1 MAMGNNARV
10 LHSCFHPHSQRQ
22 DCQHIAAKQ
31 PWESWDGVVGVGPQR
46 GGGGRFTWVVSQSC
60 KCPQHI
66 LNALWSE
73 LAQLVHQLSLQNLE
87 QHGSRMMVQ

>member
-46 GGGGRFTWVVSQSC
+46 GGGGAVNLGGVPKLQMPTAHSQC
-60 KCPQHI
+60 
-66 LNALWSE
+66 
-73 LAQLVHQLSLQNLE
+73 LVE
-87 QHGSRMMVQ
+87 

>member
-1 MAMGNNARV
+1 M
-10 LHSCFHPHSQRQ
+10 
-22 DCQHIAAKQ
+22 
-31 PWESWDGVVGVGPQR
+31 
-46 GGGGRFTWVVSQSC
+46 VSQSC

-87 QHGSRMMVQ
+87 QHGPRMVI